1 MNRIERTVALAGAL
15 LFAATTACAAP
26 NVFEGSASIT
36 GLKVEVIDLRPDD
49 GVAAGFMGGKS
60 VLSGNAS
67 WMTDV
72 RGGFYDPLDYF
83 EGTEVTQVNTK
94 QAIKDVF
101 GGPDFKF
108 SVADNAAS
116 FGRQGGDYAAEL
128 AVQAT
133 SLVANGYTLAPTG
146 HFSAEALVTTQSWV
160 LKAGTEV
167 RISGGLDLLIRND
180 ASQFEGDLL
189 SDHWNALQRA
199 SASAAFGL
207 SVLGD
212 ATGVIVGPSEIAR
225 TVDTWLMAADEP
237 FNQSRSEAFELVARN
252 LGTTDVILNS
262 RLLVSSRFT
271 MASAIP
277 EPSSWALMLAGLG
290 LVSMVARRRQATP
303 ASSKAN

>member
-15 LFAATTACAAP
+15 LFAATSACAAP

-67 WMTDV
+67 WMTNV
-72 RGGFYDPLDYF
+72 IGAFYYPLDYI
-83 EGTEVTQVNTK
+83 EGSQVAQVNTR

-108 SVADNAAS
+108 NVPDNSAS

-133 SLVANGYTLAPTG
+133 SLVGNGFTAVPTG

-167 RISGGLDLLIRND
+167 RISGGLGLMIRND

-189 SDHWNALQRA
+189 SGHWNALQRA

-212 ATGVIVGPSEIAR
+212 ATGVIVGPSEISR
-225 TVDTWLMAADEP
+225 TVDTWLMEANAP
-237 FNQSRSEAFELVARN
+237 FDQSRSEAFELVARN

-262 RLLVSSRFT
+262 RLFVSSRFT

-277 EPSSWALMLAGLG
+277 EPSTWALMFSGLALAGL
-290 LVSMVARRRQATP
+290 SARRRQA
-303 ASSKAN
+303 A

>member
-1 MNRIERTVALAGAL
+1 MNRIERAVALAGAL

-49 GVAAGFMGGKS
+49 GVAAGFLGGKS

-67 WMTDV
+67 WMTNV
-72 RGGFYDPLDYF
+72 IGGFYDPSLDYVESF
-83 EGTEVTQVNTK
+83 EVTQVNTK

-108 SVADNAAS
+108 NVADNAAS

-133 SLVANGYTLAPTG
+133 SLVTTEYALAPTG

-189 SDHWNALQRA
+189 SGHWNASQRA
-199 SASAAFGL
+199 SATAAFGL

-225 TVDTWLMAADEP
+225 TVDTWLMAANEP
-237 FNQSRSEAFELVARN
+237 FDQSRSEAFELVARN

-277 EPSSWALMLAGLG
+277 EPTTWALMLSGLALAGL
-290 LVSMVARRRQATP
+290 SARRRQA
-303 ASSKAN
+303 A